1 MSYQAEHE
9 HELEH
14 VVVYVARSG
23 DSGSPTLE
31 VVGQWPKSEKI
42 LQPVE
47 TDTALRTPSSNRR
60 WYPLQEG
67 SILLGVIRA
76 ERTPTEDEWPESL
89 DQLENS
95 STHVEQN
102 LKSDLNIALNSL
114 CNHRQGERSIQK
126 LDKFEKSI
134 KILIKILENYLGGY
148 LKIDSKVSTLS
159 AF

>member
-1 MSYQAEHE
+1 MSSTHYSERFLNFVQQQLMSYQAEHE

-42 LQPVE
+42 LHPVE

-76 ERTPTEDEWPESL
+76 ERIASEEEWPESL
-89 DQLENS
+89 DQRLQSTYAKARKGVHGRACYHTEPSLSKALEGP
-95 STHVEQN
+95 
-102 LKSDLNIALNSL
+102 LRA
-114 CNHRQGERSIQK
+114 
-126 LDKFEKSI
+126 
-134 KILIKILENYLGGY
+134 
-148 LKIDSKVSTLS
+148 
-159 AF
+159 

>member
-1 MSYQAEHE
+1 MTSTQYSERFLNFVQQQLMSFQAEQ
-9 HELEH
+9 ELEH

-31 VVGQWPKSEKI
+31 VVGQWPKSEKF

-76 ERTPTEDEWPESL
+76 ERFATEEEWRESL
-89 DQLENS
+89 DQRL
-95 STHVEQN
+95 
-102 LKSDLNIALNSL
+102 L
-114 CNHRQGERSIQK
+114 
-126 LDKFEKSI
+126 
-134 KILIKILENYLGGY
+134 
-148 LKIDSKVSTLS
+148 
-159 AF
+159 

>member
-1 MSYQAEHE
+1 MQYSERFLNFVQQQLTSFHAD

-31 VVGQWPKSEKI
+31 VVGQWPQLEKV

-67 SILLGVIRA
+67 SILLGCLLYTSDA
-76 ERTPTEDEWPESL
+76 ADE
-89 DQLENS
+89 
-95 STHVEQN
+95 
-102 LKSDLNIALNSL
+102 
-114 CNHRQGERSIQK
+114 
-126 LDKFEKSI
+126 
-134 KILIKILENYLGGY
+134 
-148 LKIDSKVSTLS
+148 
-159 AF
+159 